1 MQGPGLSLPIVT
13 ARLTLR
19 QMRAADAPVL
29 RRIVTQPEVGRM
41 LFAFPPDWSDD
52 GARAFVAD
60 WQYRPGCTRFRLAVE
75 LGDGAFAGTVGA
87 WAEGAAARSPQVFY
101 FLDPAH
107 AGRGLATDAMRAF
120 AGALFSGFEIDALG
134 ADVFAD
140 NPRSARVLAKLG
152 FGATGLD
159 TGTSAARVEP
169 APIVL
174 YRLSRN
180 NWKAHAP

>member
-1 MQGPGLSLPIVT
+1 MQGPGLTLPIVSG
-13 ARLTLR
+13 RLTLR
-19 QMRAADAPVL
+19 QMRAADAPAL
-29 RRIVTQPEVGRM
+29 CRIVTRPEVGRM
-41 LFAFPPDWSDD
+41 LFAFPPDWSED
-52 GARAFVAD
+52 GARAFIAD
-60 WQYRPGCTRFRLAVE
+60 WQYRPGCTRFRLAIE
-75 LGDGAFAGTVGA
+75 AGDGTLAGTVGA
-87 WAEGAAARSPQVFY
+87 WAEGAATRTPQVFY

-107 AGRGLATDAMRAF
+107 AGQGFATEAMAAF
-120 AGALFSGFEIDALG
+120 ASALFTRFDIDALG

>member
-1 MQGPGLSLPIVT
+1 MRGAGLTLPLRT

-19 QMRAADAPVL
+19 QMTAGDAEAL
-29 RRIVTQPEVGRM
+29 HRIVTVPDVGRM
-41 LFAFPPDWSDD
+41 LFAFPPDWPLAA
-52 GARAFVAD
+52 ARGFIRD
-60 WQYRPGCTRFRLAVE
+60 WQYRPGCTRFRLAVDA
-75 LGDGAFAGTVGA
+75 GDGALIGTVGA
-87 WAEGAAARSPQVFY
+87 YAEGDAAHAPQVFY

-107 AGRGLATDAMRAF
+107 AGRGVATEAMGAFVSALFRAF
-120 AGALFSGFEIDALG
+120 DIDALG

-140 NPRSARVLAKLG
+140 NPRSARVLGKLG

-174 YRLSRN
+174 YRLSRS

>member
-1 MQGPGLSLPIVT
+1 MQGAGLALPQRT

-19 QMRAADAPVL
+19 QMRPADAPAL
-29 RRIVTQPEVGRM
+29 RRIVTRADVGPM
-41 LFAFPPDWSDD
+41 LFAFPPDWAEPQ
-52 GARAFVAD
+52 ARAFVAE
-60 WQYRPGCTRFRLAVE
+60 WQYRRGAARFRLA
-75 LGDGAFAGTVGA
+75 LDRGDGSLIGTVGL
-87 WAEGAAARSPQVFY
+87 WAEGAAARVPQVFY

-107 AGRGLATDAMRAF
+107 AGQGLATEAMEAF
-120 AGALFSGFEIDALG
+120 VGALFDGFDIDALA

-159 TGTSAARVEP
+159 SGTSAARLEP

-174 YRLSRN
+174 YRLSRS
-180 NWKAHAP
+180 NWKARAR

>member
-1 MQGPGLSLPIVT
+1 MQGAGLTLPIVT
-13 ARLTLR
+13 PRLTLR
-19 QMRAADAPVL
+19 QMRAADAPAL

-41 LFAFPPDWSDD
+41 LFAFPPDWSDA
-52 GARAFVAD
+52 GARAFIAD
-60 WQYRPGCTRFRLAVE
+60 WQYRPGCTRFRLAMDT
-75 LGDGAFAGTVGA
+75 GDGALSGTVGA
-87 WAEGAAARSPQVFY
+87 WAEGTAAHAPQVFY
-101 FLDPAH
+101 FLDPAQ
-107 AGRGLATDAMRAF
+107 AGQGLATEAMRAF
-120 AGALFSGFEIDALG
+120 AAALFTGFDIDALG